1 MEGLSSGGNMT
12 HWRES
17 LMEAA
22 RPIALLTSK
31 TTTKIATWNI
41 RTTYEVGK
49 AVQMAAQMNNYKI
62 SLLDLCDTRW
72 TQTGQVRL
80 STGETLCT
88 QATRKRKPPSPP
100 PPPPS
105 THRRSRLVSDKE
117 GTVRTHQL
125 GGSQLQTDHCNVQD
139 TDDQHQDWGSA
150 MLRSHKWCREE
161 EGGLLKQAPG
171 CAGQAQRKKIWKYWW
186 GTSTQR

>member
-100 PPPPS
+100 SPPPPPPPHTEGAAS
-105 THRRSRLVSDKE
+105 FLTKKAQCVLISWEVVSSRLTTAMFRTQMISIKIEVVQCYAPTNDAEKRKE
-117 GTVRTHQL
+117 
-125 GGSQLQTDHCNVQD
+125 DF
-139 TDDQHQDWGSA
+139 
-150 MLRSHKWCREE
+150 
-161 EGGLLKQAPG
+161 
-171 CAGQAQRKKIWKYWW
+171 
-186 GTSTQR
+186 